1 MPYRIAGID
10 VHKKML
16 AVVVADVEVD
26 GDFHFERQK
35 VGTTPADLRAPG
47 RLAGRARG
55 RGSRHGVDRAVLAAG
70 VGGAGAALAA
80 PAPGARRR
88 AAARGHAPSRPS
100 AIESRTRRP
109 QEGLPG
115 CGAVGE
121 TPGRAGADLELRA
134 RRRAAALAHR
144 DAPQV
149 PDHPQPRAAPQP
161 TGGAARG
168 SAHQGVQPR
177 VGPARH
183 QRPPHAA
190 GAGGRRNRSGRPRGT
205 RGPAPARHARRSCAM
220 PSRRVRRCIRSTA
233 GC

>member
-35 VGTTPADLRAPG
+35 VGTTPTDLR
-47 RLAGRARG
+47 RLADWLVE
-55 RGSRHGVDRAVLAAG
+55 HEVDEVVMESTAQYWRPVWE
-70 VGGAGAALAA
+70 ALEQHWR
-80 PAPGARRR
+80 PRRR
-88 AAARGHAPSRPS
+88 ARDGAPRARGHAPSRPS
-100 AIESRTRRP
+100 AIESWRRRA
-109 QEGLPG
+109 QEGFPG

-121 TPGRAGADLELRA
+121 TPGRAGAHLELRA
-134 RRRAAALAHR
+134 RRRATALAHR

-149 PDHPQPRAAPQP
+149 PGHPQSRATPESA
-161 TGGAARG
+161 GVAARG

-183 QRPPHAA
+183 QRAPHAA
-190 GAGGRRNRSGRPRGT
+190 GAGRRRNRSGRPRGA
-205 RGPAPARHARRSCAM
+205 RGPAPARHARRNCAT
-220 PSRRVRRCIRSTA
+220 PSRRARRCIRCTV